1 MRTRRLTARFLS
13 VLAATALLAT
23 ACGDDGDDA
32 GGATTLEMWTFKQAH
47 VEPLKAA
54 AASFKQE
61 TGTTVN
67 INAYTPDDVY
77 KSKLQTAAQS
87 GDLADVFEVHAAG
100 EDFVLG
106 GSGILADLS
115 STMDDAWHGQFIDG
129 VADAGKVDKARY
141 ERSLKPEA
149 PDAGIETGQ
158 TFSVPFTIGTFGVIY
173 ANKSMVE
180 AAGLDPTKTPKTWAE
195 FVTWLQAVHAKDP
208 QNGGLTVGLK
218 APTTGFNWLL
228 EPLAYAYLGKE
239 NYQALFSNDK
249 AKSWGSSNGQKV
261 LDLYDQLT
269 PYWTA
274 GTQTLS
280 IDDADRTFAQ
290 GKAAFDLGGTFTLAA
305 IKQGGMDPSDVV
317 YFGVPAAE
325 GGAESEL
332 GLAPLALTGLSISAQ
347 TEKTDAAVQWL
358 KYVTSPE
365 QAAKFAQA
373 SLDLPGTDLGAD
385 TEKALGPDLGAMT
398 GIFGEAADGAY
409 DPADVSFFAP
419 AYVDTQA
426 GETLIR
432 MSPLDQA
439 DPATTNRELGS
450 IVATSWQ
457 G

>member
-1 MRTRRLTARFLS
+1 
-13 VLAATALLAT
+13 
-23 ACGDDGDDA
+23 
-32 GGATTLEMWTFKQAH
+32 
-47 VEPLKAA
+47 
-54 AASFKQE
+54 
-61 TGTTVN
+61 
-67 INAYTPDDVY
+67 
-77 KSKLQTAAQS
+77 
-87 GDLADVFEVHAAG
+87 
-100 EDFVLG
+100 
-106 GSGILADLS
+106 
-115 STMDDAWHGQFIDG
+115 
-129 VADAGKVDKARY
+129 
-141 ERSLKPEA
+141 
-149 PDAGIETGQ
+149 
-158 TFSVPFTIGTFGVIY
+158 
-173 ANKSMVE
+173 MVE
-180 AAGLDPTKTPKTWAE
+180 AAGLDPAKTPKTWAE
-195 FVTWLQAVHAKDP
+195 FVSWLEAVHARDP
-208 QNGGLTVGLK
+208 RNGGLTVGLK
-218 APTTGFNWLL
+218 SPTTGFNWMLQ
-228 EPLAYAYLGKE
+228 PLAYAYLGKE

-249 AKSWGSSNGQKV
+249 TKAWGSPNGQKV
-261 LDLYDQLT
+261 LDLYHQLT

-305 IKQGGMDPSDVV
+305 IKQGGMDPSEVV

-373 SLDLPGTDLGAD
+373 SLDLPGTDLGAE
-385 TEKALGPDLGAMT
+385 TETALGPDLGAMT

-409 DPADVSFFAP
+409 NPADVSFFAP

-432 MSPLDQA
+432 MSPLAKA